1 MCSRYAG
8 VLNSRIKNPISTRI
22 PIAKIMLCVKEQLQ
36 LW

>member
-8 VLNSRIKNPISTRI
+8 VLNSRIKNAISTKI
-22 PIAKIMLCVKEQLQ
+22 PIAKIMFCVKEQFQ